1 MALIT
6 INDKEYQV
14 EDGLSILEAVRAQG
28 MEIPTL
34 CYHPELSISGGCRLC
49 LVEDLESNQL
59 IPSCSTEVSD
69 GLKINIDNERVERAR
84 KSVVDLLLS
93 DHPLDCM
100 VCEAD
105 GNCTLQDL
113 AYKYDIQ
120 ESSFGAKR
128 DSRFEIENDNPFIV
142 HDPDK
147 CILCGRCIRVD
158 NEVQCSDAIDF
169 VNRGFTT
176 KVGAA
181 LKEDLG
187 SDDSSCV
194 FCGQC
199 VEMCPT
205 GALTYKPSIGEGR
218 EYDLEHTETT
228 CGYCGVGCKLDLK
241 TRDNKVVEVGSIYRE
256 GTPNPVGES
265 CVKGRFGY
273 EFIDHPDRL
282 KTPLIKD
289 KETGE
294 FNEASWDEALDYIGD
309 KFKQI
314 KQESGGDA
322 FGALCSARCTNE
334 ENYLMQ
340 KLMRAGLG
348 THTIDHCARL

>member
-6 INDKEYQV
+6 INEREYQV
-14 EDGLSILEAVRAQG
+14 EDGQSLLEAVRSQG
-28 MEIPTL
+28 MDIPTL
-34 CYHPELSISGGCRLC
+34 CHHPKLSISGGCRLC
-49 LVEDLESNQL
+49 LVEDQDSGKLV
-59 IPSCSTEVSD
+59 PSCSTEVQV
-69 GLKINIDNERVERAR
+69 GMNINIDNERVERAR

-113 AYKYDIQ
+113 AYEYEIQ
-120 ESSFGAKR
+120 ESSFGAKK
-128 DSRFEIENDNPFIV
+128 DPRFAIERDNPFIE

-158 NEVQCSDAIDF
+158 NEIQCSDAIDF

-176 KVGAA
+176 RVGAA
-181 LKEDLG
+181 LKDDLG
-187 SDDSSCV
+187 SEDSSCV

-205 GALTYKPSIGEGR
+205 GALSYIPSKNMGR
-218 EYDLEHTETT
+218 EYQLEHTETT

-241 TRDNKVVEVGSIYRE
+241 TNDNKVVEVGSIYRE
-256 GTPNPVGES
+256 NLPNPVGES

-282 KTPLIKD
+282 TSPLIKD
-289 KETGE
+289 PETGE
-294 FNEASWDEALDYIGD
+294 FYKASWDEALDLIAD
-309 KFKQI
+309 KFSTI
-314 KQESGGDA
+314 KKDQGSQA

-334 ENYLMQ
+334 DNYLMQ
-340 KLMRAGLG
+340 KLMRGVIG
-348 THTIDHCARL
+348 NHNVDHCARL